1 MSDVAQRNPSTG
13 RSALP
18 AAAAAHESGHLPV
31 PVRAAFALWVT
42 AVAAGAF
49 ETVLAV
55 GSMLT
60 GASDSAAEIAVGLAV
75 RLPVF
80 AGALLVAR
88 HMRRGRGWA
97 RLALAFGLGVL
108 GTASMV
114 IQPIQAL
121 ARGRS
126 LGWELAQ
133 AGPMDLA
140 FAASRVLHVSSVL
153 TAVVLMFLP
162 AANAYFRS
170 SRARRV
176 PGRDGESAP
185 RR

>member
-1 MSDVAQRNPSTG
+1 M
-13 RSALP
+13 
-18 AAAAAHESGHLPV
+18 
-31 PVRAAFALWVT
+31 WVT

-55 GSMLT
+55 GRMLA
-60 GASDSAAEIAVGLAV
+60 GGSGSAGEVAVGLAV

-80 AGALLVAR
+80 TAALLVAR
-88 HMRRGRGWA
+88 QMRRGRGWA
-97 RLALAFGLGVL
+97 RIALALGLGVL

-121 ARGRS
+121 AQGRS
-126 LGWELAQ
+126 LSWELAQ

-140 FAASRVLHVSSVL
+140 FAASRILHVCSVL

-162 AANAYFRS
+162 AANAYFRTG
-170 SRARRV
+170 RARRALVRDTADV
-176 PGRDGESAP
+176 PSATGS
-185 RR
+185 

>member
-1 MSDVAQRNPSTG
+1 MSQATQQKPLSIS
-13 RSALP
+13 RSECP
-18 AAAAAHESGHLPV
+18 PG
-31 PVRAAFALWVT
+31 PVRVAFALWVT

-55 GSMLT
+55 GRMLA
-60 GASDSAAEIAVGLAV
+60 GGSGSAGEIVVGLAV

-80 AGALLVAR
+80 TAALLVAR
-88 HMRRGRGWA
+88 QMRRGRGWA
-97 RLALAFGLGVL
+97 RIALAFGLGVL

-114 IQPIQAL
+114 VSPIQAL

-126 LGWELAQ
+126 LSWEWAQ

-140 FAASRVLHVSSVL
+140 FAASRGVHVGAVL

-162 AANAYFRS
+162 VTNAYFRR
-170 SRARRV
+170 SRRLTTPAG
-176 PGRDGESAP
+176 GR
-185 RR
+185 